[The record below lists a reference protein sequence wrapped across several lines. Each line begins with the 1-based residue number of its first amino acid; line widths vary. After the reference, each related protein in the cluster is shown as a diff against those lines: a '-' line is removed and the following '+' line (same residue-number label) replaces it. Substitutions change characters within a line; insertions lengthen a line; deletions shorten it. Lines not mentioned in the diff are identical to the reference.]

1 LTANEVY
8 KIVLQFINNDFAHHV
23 EKQEKD
29 MSVFRKSQTRLYLT
43 LLGGLIS
50 IVVGLLVLIL
60 R

>member
-1 LTANEVY
+1 MTANEVY
-8 KIVLQFINNDFAHHV
+8 KLLLQFINNDFVHHV

-29 MSVFRKSQTRLYLT
+29 MSSFRKSQTRLFLT

-50 IVVGLLVLIL
+50 IVTCLLVLIL